1 MSKKRGIITV
11 AALVVVGLV
20 VGWYAF
26 SRAGSSNSGTGTGVT
41 AGSIYAVTARDVAT
55 TTTVSGTIHPLKT
68 VTLSAKAAGTITA
81 VYKSEGDKVAAGD
94 VIARI
99 DSTDYQADLAAAESR
114 YRSTLINLETSATTD
129 LAATKTQLENA
140 VKQAQTQLL
149 SAQINLRKGSET
161 DPDADAQTIANL
173 QNQVLDAQDALTTA
187 QENLKE
193 LQDNNTSELQLQ
205 QADFAVQQAEFN
217 LSMAQTKLA
226 TLKAQTVTDDQLA
239 TLQNQVKQAKTN
251 LLSAQLSLQEAAAS
265 TTTTDG
271 RLALLQDQVDQAQAS
286 LDQAQ
291 ENLVNAGT
299 DYKASQEDIDTQAM
313 AVESA
318 RISLVK
324 AESDYKTTAAAVAN
338 DDTLNSAES
347 AVAKAQRTLAT
358 AQANL
363 AAGQKTIA
371 KNAADQAEN
380 VQILQANV
388 DQAEVALATAQAN
401 LAAFPETQR
410 KAELQQQANEETKAQ
425 ALITLNQTKELANNY
440 VITAPLAGT
449 LTSLNIA
456 VGDDVS
462 VGMTAATLSDV
473 SGWYVASYVDEVD
486 VLNVKKDQDASITMD
501 QYSGKTFAGTVSYV
515 SHALGTTSTS
525 VSAYPIKIMMT
536 EVPET
541 LVDGMSADAAITVSV
556 VKNVLAV
563 PIAAVAT
570 QNGKQYVDVVTIGT
584 DRTVTTNRVE
594 VTTGQEGDEY
604 IEITSGLK
612 AGDKVLRKAS
622 TTATTTTTT
631 TSTESSNG
639 RGNWTG
645 IPGITGGTGG
655 RPEGQGA
662 PPSGETGTA
671 SGGN

>member
-1 MSKKRGIITV
+1 MSKKRVIISVT
-11 AALVVVGLV
+11 ALVVVGLA
-20 VGWYAF
+20 VGWYVVRKA
-26 SRAGSSNSGTGTGVT
+26 RGSSSGTGTGLT
-41 AGSIYAVTARDVAT
+41 AGSIYTVTARDVAT

-114 YRSTLINLETSATTD
+114 YRSTIISLETSSTTD

-149 SAQINLRKGSET
+149 SAQISLRKGSET
-161 DPDADAQTIANL
+161 DPDSDAQTITNL
-173 QNQVLDAQDALTTA
+173 QNQVLDAQDALATA
-187 QENLKE
+187 QESLKE
-193 LQDNNTSELQLQ
+193 LQDNNTSELQLE

-217 LSMAQTKLA
+217 LSMAQTKLV

-239 TLQNQVKQAKTN
+239 TLQNQVKQAKTS
-251 LLSAQLSLQEAAAS
+251 LLSAQLSLQEAAES
-265 TTTTDG
+265 TTTTDA

-291 ENLVNAGT
+291 ENLANAGT

-318 RISLVK
+318 RIALVK

-338 DDTLNSAES
+338 DDSLNAAKA
-347 AVAKAQRTLAT
+347 AVAKAQRNLAT

-363 AAGQKTIA
+363 A
-371 KNAADQAEN
+371 D
-380 VQILQANV
+380 
-388 DQAEVALATAQAN
+388 
-401 LAAFPETQR
+401 FPETQR
-410 KAELQQQANEETKAQ
+410 KAALQQQANEEAKAQ
-425 ALITLNQTKELANNY
+425 ALITLNQTKELASNY
-440 VITAPLAGT
+440 VITAPLSGT

-462 VGMTAATLSDV
+462 VGATAGTLSDV
-473 SGWYVASYVDEVD
+473 AGWYVSSYVDEVD
-486 VLNVKKDQDASITMD
+486 VLNVKKDEDASITMD

-525 VSAYPIKIMMT
+525 VSAYPIRITMT
-536 EVPET
+536 EVPAT

-631 TSTESSNG
+631 TTTTENG
-639 RGNWTG
+639 NNRGNWTG
-645 IPGITGGTGG
+645 IPGVTGGAGG
-655 RPEGQGA
+655 RPEGEGT
-662 PPSGETGTA
+662 PPSGGTGGTGTA
-671 SGGN
+671 PGGN